1 MALYDCYYHR
11 IATTMYVLHV
21 SHEPT
26 KRDHRFRGRCWFGCL
41 WDHPEFPVQN
51 GFNPK
56 TSIPPPPPLPQIR
69 IKTESWLKNPY
80 PKETVG
86 KNGLFG
92 EGHVSRE
99 RGSRFDS
106 PKTCRRSPLVSTK
119 YVQTSL
125 TCKRYRFFAIS
136 QNTLYSIFFCFP
148 NECKTDKKRI

>member
-1 MALYDCYYHR
+1 MALYYCYYHR
-11 IATTMYVLHV
+11 ITTKCMFCMYHMNLRKEITDSGVGVGLGV
-21 SHEPT
+21 SGIIPNSQ
-26 KRDHRFRGRCWFGCL
+26 C
-41 WDHPEFPVQN
+41 
-51 GFNPK
+51 K
-56 TSIPPPPPLPQIR
+56 TISTQKLVYPLPPIR
-69 IKTESWLKNPY
+69 IKTESLLKNPY

-136 QNTLYSIFFCFP
+136 QNTLYLIFFLFS
-148 NECKTDKKRI
+148 K